1 MAEQKIKWSHSTN
14 LNGNTADDAKKVYDQ
29 IAKYGGF
36 GSVGGDFIDGPPA
49 LDFTGLPTAKQ
60 AHIEKMMAAPEA
72 EAPAK
77 KK

>member
-1 MAEQKIKWSHSTN
+1 MAEQEIKVVTFDQLKREH
-14 LNGNTADDAKKVYDQ
+14 GDDAKKVYDQ